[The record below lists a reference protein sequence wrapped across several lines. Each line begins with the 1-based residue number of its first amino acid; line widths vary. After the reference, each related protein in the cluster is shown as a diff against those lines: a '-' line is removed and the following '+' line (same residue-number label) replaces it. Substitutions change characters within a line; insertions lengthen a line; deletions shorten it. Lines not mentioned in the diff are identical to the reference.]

1 MAPHGTDDNG
11 QKRPGMVPY
20 QDVETAL
27 RHEVD
32 VIAQRF
38 PDTDRSV
45 VEETVH
51 EVFAELRADAE
62 VETHVLALTR
72 PRVYDRLEERGHPFD
87 PPAVPASDTETAPDP
102 ATAPDPEES

>member
-1 MAPHGTDDNG
+1 
-11 QKRPGMVPY
+11 MVPY

-87 PPAVPASDTETAPDP
+87 PPAVPVSAETRPTP
-102 ATAPDPEES
+102 TAPDPEES